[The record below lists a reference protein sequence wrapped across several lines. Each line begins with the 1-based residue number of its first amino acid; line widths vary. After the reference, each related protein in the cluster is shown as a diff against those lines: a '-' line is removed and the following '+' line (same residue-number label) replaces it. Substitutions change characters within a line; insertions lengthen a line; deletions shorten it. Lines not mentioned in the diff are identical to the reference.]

1 MTIDDKIKPLSRLA
15 DKQGYITYAD
25 INDAF
30 PDTLHSCEELDE
42 IYIKLRM
49 LEIEILDQKPER
61 DDD

>member
-1 MTIDDKIKPLSRLA
+1 MTIDEKIKPLSSLA

-30 PDTLHSCEELDE
+30 PGTLHSCEELEE
-42 IYIKLRM
+42 IYIKLRN